1 MTGTIT
7 KFINELIVYDY
18 ILFGTLF
25 LLFILFVTLGILFRN
40 RGAFAILLILFA
52 FAQLLIG
59 STYGYIKMH
68 EHIFKNETSIVSQ
81 KKLNFTQAIVLY
93 GLVKNISDRDFSSCQ
108 ITATVYKN
116 SGNNIKDYILRL
128 KPINKM
134 SILEQDIVIDEKR
147 EFKMII
153 EPFTYGGDYNIT
165 LGAKCR

>member
-1 MTGTIT
+1 MTGAIT

-25 LLFILFVTLGILFRN
+25 LLFVLFVALGILFRKK
-40 RGAFAILLILFA
+40 GAVAVLLMLFA
-52 FAQLLIG
+52 FTQLIVG
-59 STYGYIKMH
+59 STYGYLKMH
-68 EHIFKNETSIVSQ
+68 EYLFKNETSIISH

-93 GLVKNISDRDFSSCQ
+93 GSVKNVSARDFSSCE

-116 SGNNIKDYILRL
+116 TGNEIKDYIFRF

-134 SILEQDIVIDEKR
+134 SILTQEIVKAEQQ

>member
-1 MTGTIT
+1 MTWKIS

-25 LLFILFVTLGILFRN
+25 LLFILFVTLGILLRN
-40 RGAFAILLILFA
+40 RAAIAIFLILFA
-52 FAQLLIG
+52 FTQLVVG
-59 STYGYIKMH
+59 STYGYLKMH
-68 EHIFKNETSIVSQ
+68 EYLFKNETSITSQ

-93 GLVKNISDRDFSSCQ
+93 GSVKNMSQRDFLSCK

-116 SGNNIKDYILRL
+116 TGNRVKDYIFRL
-128 KPINKM
+128 KPVNRM
-134 SILEQDIVIDEKR
+134 SIIEDDIVKDEER

>member
-18 ILFGTLF
+18 ILFGSLF
-25 LLFILFVTLGILFRN
+25 LVFILFVTLGILFRS
-40 RGAFAILLILFA
+40 RGAIAILLMLFA
-52 FAQLLIG
+52 FTQLAVG
-59 STYGYIKMH
+59 STYGYLKMH
-68 EHIFKNETSIVSQ
+68 EYLFKNEAVITSQ

-93 GLVKNISDRDFSSCQ
+93 GYAKNISDRDFSSCQ

-116 SGNNIKDYILRL
+116 TGNKIKDYILRL

-134 SILEQDIVIDEKR
+134 SILIGDVVKDEKQ